1 MACTTPLSIVQL
13 DNPRA
18 PVANRR
24 LSRGT
29 VSIPERRAHNIRSPL
44 SPAFMMVIWIA
55 DSARNSQ
62 PQMTSPPPTE
72 DSHKLDPTTASRLSA
87 MQEELLRLERR
98 DWWLWGMA
106 VVVMLLLT
114 FAVFTMSFP
123 GLIRVDDPFFDASVD
138 RAVRG
143 LIGLVLIF
151 NAYTIYQQITLKRLR
166 RNFSGKIEEMRM
178 LQVRAEELERQA
190 QVDPLTG
197 LSNRRYAE
205 ERLAAE
211 AARSERYG
219 HPLTVISFDL
229 DKFKQI
235 NDNHGHLAGDQ
246 VLKYFA
252 RRLES
257 AIRKSDI
264 AARMGGDEFLVL
276 LPECSTSQV
285 QALVGRLRSMEAD
298 CDGLKIPIC
307 FSAGWVGYETGES
320 VQQFLERAD
329 RLLYAEKRLGKA
341 REKQPDAASQPEKEA
356 GRIKEAIASPY

>member
-1 MACTTPLSIVQL
+1 
-13 DNPRA
+13 
-18 PVANRR
+18 
-24 LSRGT
+24 
-29 VSIPERRAHNIRSPL
+29 
-44 SPAFMMVIWIA
+44 MMIKWIA
-55 DSARNSQ
+55 DSARSMRPKMNSL
-62 PQMTSPPPTE
+62 PTTE
-72 DSHKLDPTTASRLSA
+72 DSYKLDPTTASRLSA

-123 GLIRVDDPFFDASVD
+123 GLIRVDDPFFDAGVN

-166 RNFSGKIEEMRM
+166 RNFSGKIEEMRV

-190 QVDPLTG
+190 QIDPLTG
-197 LSNRRYAE
+197 LCNRRFAQ

-235 NDNHGHLAGDQ
+235 NDAYGHLAGDQ
-246 VLKYFA
+246 VLMHFA
-252 RRLES
+252 KRLES

-276 LPECSTSQV
+276 LPECTTSQI
-285 QALVGRLRSMEAD
+285 QALVGRLRPMEAE
-298 CDGLKIPIC
+298 CGGARVPIH
-307 FSAGWVGYETGES
+307 FSAGWVGYEKGETT
-320 VQQFLERAD
+320 QQFLDRAD

-341 REKQPDAASQPEKEA
+341 REKQPGAVSHTEKKT
-356 GRIKEAIASPY
+356 GQDTEAIASPYSTSAAR